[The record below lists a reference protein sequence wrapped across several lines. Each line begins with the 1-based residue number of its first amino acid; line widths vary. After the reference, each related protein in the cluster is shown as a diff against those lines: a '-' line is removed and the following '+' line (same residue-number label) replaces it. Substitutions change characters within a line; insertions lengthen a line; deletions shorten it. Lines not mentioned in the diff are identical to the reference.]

1 VDAAWAGTA
10 LILPDYQWMAAGLES
25 ADSFV
30 FNPHKWMF
38 TNFDCSAYFVKDH
51 EILVK
56 TFALVPEYLKT
67 ATIGVKNYSDWSIQL
82 GRRFRALKLWFV
94 IRNFGVEGLREK
106 IANHVSWALDL
117 AAKVERHPDF
127 QLMAPAPLSTVCFRY
142 SPKRSDSDLNDLNQK
157 LLKLVN
163 QSGKVYL
170 THTRL
175 NGNFVIR
182 LVVGQ
187 TYQLKEDIDKAWNVI
202 ENKAQDLKSQV

>member
-1 VDAAWAGTA
+1 
-10 LILPDYQWMAAGLES
+10 
-25 ADSFV
+25 
-30 FNPHKWMF
+30 MF

-157 LLKLVN
+157 LLKVVN